1 MGETPATIGRYEVDG
16 LLGQGAMGVVYRAR
30 DPAIDRPVAV
40 KLVRVDLLKGEHREA
55 YLARFRQEVQA
66 AGRCQHP
73 NIVTVHDFG
82 VHDGAPFFV
91 MEHVEGRSLDETL
104 PRDTGMGP
112 QAAGA
117 IVLQLL
123 DALACAH
130 GQGVTHRDIKPA
142 NLMLMADRRIKVMD
156 FGISGLPSSQLT
168 QAGTVMGTPDYMAP
182 EQIRGEAA
190 DARSD
195 IHAVG
200 VVLHE
205 LLTGRTPYDGAAL
218 HEVMARLVSPDPPKL
233 APAGPLMPEAL
244 RAVVAKAMAKAPAER
259 FASAAA
265 MAQAV
270 RRALDEASA
279 PADPQATVIAPART
293 VVMSSPPRPS
303 LPEHAATMAGVQR
316 RLAEHL
322 GPIAG
327 RVLRD
332 ALKDAVSVEQVC
344 ERLSSKLDGVQGRDD
359 ILREVRATLLHPP
372 AAGEAPAPAAE
383 APSPP
388 PEAALPGA
396 ALSEGELARVRREL
410 ARYVGPIAS
419 VLVKRAAPQAASMAD
434 LRRRLAENLDDPAD
448 RAAFIAGA

>member
-1 MGETPATIGRYEVDG
+1 MGETPATIGRYLVEG
-16 LLGQGAMGVVYRAR
+16 MLGQGAMGVVYRAR
-30 DPAIDRPVAV
+30 DPAIERPVAV
-40 KLVRVDLLKGEHREA
+40 KLVRVDLLKGEQRET

-73 NIVTVHDFG
+73 NIVTVYDYG

-91 MEHVEGRSLDETL
+91 MEHVEGRPLDEAL
-104 PRDTGMGP
+104 PRETGMGP

-117 IVLQLL
+117 ILLQLL
-123 DALACAH
+123 GALECAH

-195 IHAVG
+195 IHAAG

-205 LLTGRTPYDGAAL
+205 LLTGRTPYDGAPL

-233 APAGPLMPEAL
+233 APAGPLMPEPL
-244 RAVVAKAMAKAPAER
+244 RAVVARAMAKAPADR

-265 MAQAV
+265 MAQAL
-270 RRALDEASA
+270 RSALEGAAARAGA
-279 PADPQATVIAPART
+279 QATVIAPART
-293 VVMSSPPRPS
+293 VVMPAERRPS
-303 LPEHAATMAGVQR
+303 LPEQAEAMAGVQR

-332 ALKDAVSVEQVC
+332 ALKDAASVEDVC
-344 ERLSSKLDGVQGRDD
+344 ARLSSNLDGVRARED
-359 ILREVRATLLHPP
+359 ILREVRATLLRPP
-372 AAGEAPAPAAE
+372 PSETPAE
-383 APSPP
+383 AP
-388 PEAALPGA
+388 EAPRAA
-396 ALSEGELARVRREL
+396 ALSEDELARVRGEL

-448 RAAFIAGA
+448 RAAFTTGL